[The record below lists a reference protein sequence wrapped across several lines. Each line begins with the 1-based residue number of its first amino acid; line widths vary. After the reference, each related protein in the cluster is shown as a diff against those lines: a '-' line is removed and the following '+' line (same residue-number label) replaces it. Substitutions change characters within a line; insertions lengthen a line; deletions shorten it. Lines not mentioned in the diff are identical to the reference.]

1 MKEAL
6 PDAPVARPVG
16 PSVFRR
22 LDWLPR
28 ALVVGDAVLVAASVL
43 LAYGYR
49 FHLDRIPIVHGEP
62 PAFGP
67 YLAAVPV
74 VVACFLLALG
84 FNQQY
89 RSWRGR
95 ALVDQL
101 FPLLSGIAF
110 GAMLVLAGMSLYR
123 GFEYSRLTLLYTA
136 IVATVLLTLER
147 YLLRSYET
155 RLRRRG
161 IGTDRVLVV
170 GTGPAVE
177 LLIQRLSMFPQ
188 YGFQVAGVVDDQLST
203 GTSFAGVQVVGQ
215 PGNLPHL
222 IRELEIQ
229 QVFLA
234 VGKVQNEQLL
244 HLLKICDDQQV
255 DFKLIPD
262 LLEIMRTGVE
272 AAVIDGLPLI
282 GIRRNRLRGQ
292 AAFLKR
298 AIDLVAAVILSIVL
312 SPLLLVLAIAIRL
325 SSPGPVLFRQQR
337 VGLNGAP
344 FTLVK
349 FRTMIRDAEAE
360 TGPVFAQPGDA
371 RRTAAGSFMRRFS
384 LDELPQLYNILR
396 GEMSLVGPRP
406 ERPFF
411 VERFSGEVPRYL
423 DRHQVRP
430 GVTGWAQVND
440 LRGASSIAER
450 TIYDI
455 YYVENWSLA
464 LDLKI
469 LVLTLVRIFV
479 QRHAY

>member
-1 MKEAL
+1 MKEAV
-6 PDAPVARPVG
+6 PDAPVARALG
-16 PSVFRR
+16 RSVFRR

-28 ALVVGDAVLVAASVL
+28 ALLVGDAVVVAVAVL

-49 FHLDRIPIVHGEP
+49 FHLDRIPIVHGEA

-67 YLAAVPV
+67 YLAAIPV
-74 VVACFLLALG
+74 VVACFLIALG

-101 FPLLSGIAF
+101 FPLLSGVAV
-110 GAMLVLAGMSLYR
+110 AAVLILAAMSLYR
-123 GFEYSRLTLLYTA
+123 GFEYSRLTLVYTA
-136 IVATVLLTLER
+136 VIATVLLTVER
-147 YLLRSYET
+147 YLLRNHET

-170 GTGPAVE
+170 GSNAAVE

-188 YGFQVAGVVDDQLST
+188 YGFQITGVLDDRLAAGT
-203 GTSFAGVQVVGQ
+203 TFAGAPVLGQ
-215 PGNLPHL
+215 SGDLPGL
-222 IRELEIQ
+222 IRQLGVQ
-229 QVFLA
+229 QVFMA
-234 VGKVQNEQLL
+234 IGSVSNEHLL

-262 LLEIMRTGVE
+262 LLDIMRTGVE
-272 AAVIDGLPLI
+272 AAIIDGLPLI
-282 GIRRNRLRGQ
+282 GIRRNRLRG
-292 AAFLKR
+292 AAASIKR
-298 AIDLVAAVILSIVL
+298 AIDLTAAVILCIVL
-312 SPLLLVLAIAIRL
+312 SPLLLAIAILVRL
-325 SSPGPVLFRQQR
+325 SSKGPVLFPQER
-337 VGLNGAP
+337 VGAGGRR
-344 FTLVK
+344 FTVYK
-349 FRTMIRDAEAE
+349 FRTMVLDAEAQ

-371 RRTAAGSFMRRFS
+371 RRTPIGGFLRRFS
-384 LDELPQLYNILR
+384 FDELPQLVNVLR

-430 GVTGWAQVND
+430 GMTGWAQIND
-440 LRGASSIAER
+440 LRGDSSIAER

-455 YYVENWSLA
+455 YYVENWTLA

-469 LVLTLVRIFV
+469 LMLTIFRLLF